1 MVNSHPFRCTTCFI
15 VVICLAWACF
25 PGDVRGEGEPA
36 EMFLKQLRA
45 AGYHDLAIRYLDRLS
60 DYPGVEPDIR
70 SSVELEKA
78 QTHIDSA
85 VVARTASQREAAFA
99 KAEGALQ
106 DFLKQGSHP
115 RVADARAQLGR
126 LQMVRAAQLLSGEID
141 DEKRQQ
147 ARQAYQDAS
156 STFDSIVAE
165 LKEKLKAMQGAR
177 IDETK
182 EPEKAAERDEY
193 RFSYLQGMVNAGE
206 ARVSAAET
214 FPDPAAGGKKLL
226 EEALALFTDLSE
238 KYAKFPLGAGSLYSR
253 GRVERLLGDRKKAE
267 ESFVRMM
274 EMVDADPL
282 RTARIGAAGGLVE
295 LAMSDETPDY
305 EKAIKQG
312 EEMVKA
318 LRPNEGQ
325 LPETQT
331 LRLEL
336 ARAYLAK
343 SKDESKG
350 NKTQRR
356 RAESDARKLLKEASK
371 VAGPHAEDTA
381 ALLKE
386 VGIGGAEDEVVELPS
401 ADDPNSLDDAIASAR
416 TIMQTLQRQQ
426 TELDSLVKQGADKP
440 AIAKQIQELE
450 QKISDARGVG
460 IIVLRRGLSMLH
472 GESDTSMIHE
482 GRQYLT
488 YLLHLEKSH
497 REASVVGQFLARFA
511 PGTERGLGAG
521 MLALASL
528 QQVIASEENNS
539 DYLMTEIEDFAD
551 YLLKTWPDSPKAA
564 GAQEIVIRLALSN
577 DQFDRAEA
585 LLEKMPEGTQRATLQ
600 RLMGMLVWNKYLLAD
615 AEDGQSGSAEDLKKA
630 REYLEAGLNGVN
642 EGFAD
647 TQTLQAGLVLTKLLL
662 RQEKAEEAVD
672 VLDHP
677 KYGPLTLLPKVDRP
691 EESLLLDLYR
701 TELQAV
707 VGKMTSSEGNTDALL
722 KRASDTIDKLR
733 DTVQGPDGKKRLVGT
748 FVTLARDIRAQLDTT
763 TPDRKTKLTEAFK
776 VFLKRIAQSSQD
788 ESTLMWVG
796 RTMMEI
802 GESSMQ
808 PGELKAVGQAA
819 ELIEGAASVFEDL
832 MPKSEDKLTVRFL
845 LARCLRMLGEY
856 SKALDQYQEVLKEK
870 PMMLDAQ
877 KEAALTYEMWAGEL
891 APGIASKAYS
901 TALVGGRKGPDGKNI
916 IWGWGR
922 ISTLTQRDPKFRS
935 IFFDARY
942 HVALCRYLQGKKAKD
957 DRVVKQAIRDI
968 TSVAV
973 LYPNM
978 GGKEQRAKFDTLL
991 KKIQQDAG
999 EPANGLPPIVQP
1011 EAP

>member
-1 MVNSHPFRCTTCFI
+1 
-15 VVICLAWACF
+15 
-25 PGDVRGEGEPA
+25 
-36 EMFLKQLRA
+36 MFLKQLRA
-45 AGYHDLAIRYLDRLS
+45 AGYHGLAIRYLDRLG
-60 DYPGVEPDIR
+60 DYPGVDPEIR
-70 SSVELEKA
+70 SAVELEKA
-78 QTHIDSA
+78 QTHIDAA

-99 KAEGALQ
+99 DAEAALQ
-106 DFLKQGSHP
+106 EFLKRGSHP
-115 RVADARAQLGR
+115 RAADARAQLGR
-126 LQMVRAAQLLSGEID
+126 LQMVRAAQLLSGELD
-141 DEKRQQ
+141 DEKREQ
-147 ARQAYQDAS
+147 ARQAYQDAA

-165 LKEKLKAMQGAR
+165 LKEKLTSMQGAR

-182 EPEKAAERDEY
+182 EPERAAERDGF

-206 ARVSAAET
+206 ARVAAAET
-214 FPDPAAGGKKLL
+214 FAEPAAGGRKLL
-226 EEALALFTDLSE
+226 EEALGLFTDLSE
-238 KYAKFPLGAGSLYSR
+238 KYAKFPLGAAALYSR

-282 RTARIGAAGGLVE
+282 RSARIGAASGLVE
-295 LAMSDETPDY
+295 LALSDEKSDY

-318 LRPNEGQ
+318 LRPNERQ
-325 LPETQT
+325 LPETQL

-343 SKDESKG
+343 SQDETQG
-350 NKTQRR
+350 NKTQRK
-356 RAESDARKLLKEASK
+356 RAESDARKLLKEANQ
-371 VAGPHAEDTA
+371 VAGVHQEETTR
-381 ALLKE
+381 LLKE
-386 VGIGGAEDEVVELPS
+386 VGIGGAEDEVVELPT

-416 TIMQTLQRQQ
+416 TIMQALQRQQ
-426 TELDSLVKQGADKP
+426 TELDALMQQGAEKP
-440 AIAKQIQELE
+440 VIAEQVQALQ
-450 QKISDARGVG
+450 QKISEARRVG
-460 IIVLRRGLSMLH
+460 IVILRRGLSMLH

-488 YLLHLEKSH
+488 YLLHLEQAH

-528 QQVIASEENNS
+528 QQVIASEENDS
-539 DYLMTEIEDFAD
+539 EHLMAEIEQFAD
-551 YLLKTWPDSPKAA
+551 YLLMTWPDSPKAA

-585 LLEKMPEGTQRATLQ
+585 LLDKMPEGPQRATLQ
-600 RLMGMLVWNKYLLAD
+600 RLMGMLVWNKFLMAN
-615 AEDGQSGSAEDLKKA
+615 AEEGHSGSDQDLEKA
-630 REYLEAGLNGVN
+630 RQYLEAGLKGVN

-662 RQEKAEEAVD
+662 RQGKSQQAVG
-672 VLDHP
+672 VLDNA
-677 KYGPLTLLPKVDRP
+677 KYGPLKLLPKVDDP
-691 EESLLLDLYR
+691 EQSLLLDLYK

-707 VGKMTSSEGNTDALL
+707 VGTMTGSNANTDPLL
-722 KRASDTIDKLR
+722 KRASETLDKLR

-748 FVTLARDIRAQLDTT
+748 YVALARDIRSQLETT
-763 TPDRKTKLTEAFK
+763 TPDRKAKLIDAFN
-776 VFLKRIAQSSQD
+776 VFLKQIAQSTQD

-802 GESSMQ
+802 GESAMQ
-808 PGELKAVGQAA
+808 DGELKAVGQAS

-832 MPKSEDKLTVRFL
+832 LPKSEDKLTLRFL
-845 LARCLRMLGEY
+845 FARCLRMLGQY
-856 SKALDQYQEVLKEK
+856 SKALDQYQNVLKEK

-891 APGIASKAYS
+891 APGIASKAYA
-901 TALVGGRKGPDGKNI
+901 TALMGGRKGPDGKNI

-922 ISTLTQRDPKFRS
+922 ISTLTQRDPKFRT

-957 DRVVKQAIRDI
+957 DRIVKQAIRDI

-973 LYPNM
+973 LYPEL
-978 GGKEQRAKFDTLL
+978 GGQEQRARFDALL
-991 KKIQQDAG
+991 KKIQTDAG
-999 EPANGLPPIVQP
+999 EPANGLPPIAQP
-1011 EAP
+1011 AAS